1 VSGEPTLALAFAI
14 GLFGALHCLGMCSGI
29 AGGFFVHYRRT
40 SLLPAVFAFHGA
52 RILVYAALGVAGA
65 AVGRVLVQ
73 TGVIGKGQGI
83 LMIAA
88 GLVILALGLDLLGL
102 IPGRRRGPE
111 QARRESR
118 VEVRLTGEPPARH
131 PWVPVLAGALNG
143 LVPCSLV
150 FSVAIKAAA
159 TADPLRAGL
168 LMAAFGLGTLP
179 TMAAVSWLGGVVGRR
194 ARGLLARLAGL
205 LVVLLGLWT
214 LYEGVVFFDV
224 MRGLANW

>member
-1 VSGEPTLALAFAI
+1 VSGEPTLALAFTI
-14 GLFGALHCLGMCSGI
+14 GLFSALHCLGMCSGI
-29 AGGFFVHYRRT
+29 AGGFFVHYRRAP
-40 SLLPAVFAFHGA
+40 LLRALFAFHGA

-73 TGVIGKGQGI
+73 TGLIGKGQGI
-83 LMIAA
+83 LMITA

-111 QARRESR
+111 PARRDSH
-118 VEVRLTGEPPARH
+118 VEVRLTGGPPARR

-179 TMAAVSWLGGVVGRR
+179 TMATVSWFGGVVGRR
-194 ARGLLARLAGL
+194 ARGLLARAAGL

-214 LYEGVVFFDV
+214 LYEGIVFFDV